1 MQITPSDFFPLT
13 LDERKTTV
21 TFYSILL
28 YNLHI
33 SLYTSK
39 KKKKRC
45 PDLVSNNNKKKLMV
59 FKLSNG
65 CSGWVNLYG
74 GKKPLKWMF

>member
-1 MQITPSDFFPLT
+1 MPQTEDMQIMSCDANHTLIFFSLT
-13 LDERKTTV
+13 VDERKTTV

-39 KKKKRC
+39 KKKKKMSWSGERQ
-45 PDLVSNNNKKKLMV
+45 KKQ
-59 FKLSNG
+59 
-65 CSGWVNLYG
+65 
-74 GKKPLKWMF
+74 KKTDGF

>member
-39 KKKKRC
+39 KKKRC
-45 PDLVSNNNKKKLMV
+45 PDLVSNNKKKNWWFLNYQMV
-59 FKLSNG
+59 VVAG
-65 CSGWVNLYG
+65 
-74 GKKPLKWMF
+74 

>member
-1 MQITPSDFFPLT
+1 MQITPSDFFSLT
-13 LDERKTTV
+13 VDERKTTV

-39 KKKKRC
+39 KKKKKKSWSGERQQ
-45 PDLVSNNNKKKLMV
+45 KKKLMV
-59 FKLSNG
+59 FKIS
-65 CSGWVNLYG
+65 
-74 GKKPLKWMF
+74 KWL